1 MDLGGDPINAGQWI
15 TSYED
20 NWDPRN
26 VYEAQL
32 DGIPLPPE
40 RIPGIDSHLYVL
52 PEGYKAP
59 TSNTSGRSWL
69 EYGGTIGLEF
79 GKGLLQGAVNLAN
92 GLQDSAIAAINLTQ
106 MPGNWF

>member
-1 MDLGGDPINAGQWI
+1 MDLGGDPINVGQWI

-79 GKGLLQGAVNLAN
+79 GPRRNPAN
-92 GLQDSAIAAINLTQ
+92 ELFSNRPVIGTNES
-106 MPGNWF
+106 MFPEPE

>member
-40 RIPGIDSHLYVL
+40 RIPSIDSHLYVL

-79 GKGLLQGAVNLAN
+79 GKG
-92 GLQDSAIAAINLTQ
+92 
-106 MPGNWF
+106 